1 MNMSTAEAYA
11 PEKGEGVGATATTTY
26 TAAVSADG
34 IAHGDAT
41 LEDLGSDAGQLDELE
56 VTEEDNRRILRRIDC
71 W

>member
-11 PEKGEGVGATATTTY
+11 PEKGEGVGPTTTTY

-34 IAHGDAT
+34 IVHGDAT